1 MRTLSVSFLS
11 ITPSVSY
18 IYSIP
23 QKVTP
28 SSLEMDVKM
37 DRIVAVARDGN
48 LQAEKSYMEMAGLVS
63 SFNEHYIFEAIDGF
77 SSVSAVKALQT
88 ASQNGIAI
96 YKINAANIEQVLPL
110 LQVRQEVVTD
120 IRNSVN
126 AGDEITIPQRNVLIN
141 NWNGLGYILKD
152 PITGAGAY
160 MISGGLAGGGTTNKN
175 DGNRIVQ
182 LYSTPYG
189 WIKDNVDPQTR
200 HNIIVA
206 ASVEEDEGGMSDE
219 EIGEEIVSNAGN
231 YEGWG
236 YESIG
241 KCTGL
246 VIKAYKAAGIDLPA
260 LAKQKGTQNPNYAP
274 NMLKL
279 ANALKINNSVRT
291 TNDPLLGD
299 IIFWNYTY
307 DRNKNCMLSDDE
319 QPTHVGIVTGVDV
332 DGGGTVTYIHA
343 ASKGVQSADRK
354 GNDLRMNIRTPSD
367 SAYNSYLRGNPV
379 NGCPQDGNSIG
390 KLSGMLFNGFATIR

>member
-1 MRTLSVSFLS
+1 
-11 ITPSVSY
+11 
-18 IYSIP
+18 
-23 QKVTP
+23 
-28 SSLEMDVKM
+28 MDVRL
-37 DRIVAVARDGN
+37 DRITVVARDGN

-77 SSVSAVKALQT
+77 SSVSTVKALQ
-88 ASQNGIAI
+88 AANQSGIAI
-96 YKINAANIEQVLPL
+96 YKINSANIDQIVPL
-110 LQVRQEVVTD
+110 LQVRQEVIAD

-126 AGDEITIPQRNVLIN
+126 AGNEITIPQRNVQIN
-141 NWNGLGYILKD
+141 DWNGVGYIVRD
-152 PITGAGAY
+152 PASGSGAY
-160 MISGGLAGGGTTNKN
+160 IISGGLAGGGTTNQS

-189 WIKDNVDPQTR
+189 WVKDSVDPQTR

-206 ASVEEDEGGMSDE
+206 ASLEENEGGMSDE
-219 EIGEEIVSNAGN
+219 EIGEEIVNNAGN

-236 YESIG
+236 YEKIG

-260 LAKQKGTQNPNYAP
+260 LAKQKGTLNPNYAP
-274 NMLKL
+274 NMYKL
-279 ANALKINNSVRT
+279 ANVLNINNSIRT
-291 TNDPLLGD
+291 SNDPLLGD

-307 DRNKNCMLSDDE
+307 DRNKNCKLSDDE

-332 DGGGTVTYIHA
+332 DGNGTVTYIHA

-354 GNDLRMNIRTPSD
+354 GNDLMMNIQRPSD
-367 SAYNSYLRGNPV
+367 SNYNSYLRGNPV
-379 NGCPQDGNSIG
+379 NGCPQERNSIG
-390 KLSGMLFNGFATIR
+390 KLSGALFNGFGTIR